1 MEELDILNLYLN
13 SKLNDF
19 FKKNN
24 LDDEKKLI
32 IQKTKFIPIFNDNN
46 SYFIFNNE
54 LLNINWT
61 NNNNNYKY
69 INNILSCD
77 NCNDKNNVI
86 KYEKIINY
94 YGIQFKINTNV
105 NIIINLTDVNGI
117 VNYGMEIK
125 DNIIFVIIN
134 NKNIKIKE
142 YEDDIDI
149 KIYFKENK
157 ILYIINNIVIY
168 DIDKNNNN
176 LYLEIN
182 ILSDNTNIYNLIWI
196 IYPISINNI
205 EHNSAVKYKEITN
218 NIKYNKKENYLIKNI
233 DNNIIGEV
241 ISESIIFKEN
251 ENIGFQF
258 NINTDNKNIRIG
270 IKNINNLNNNINYC
284 LELNNQK
291 QLIVYENNILK
302 YIIGKYKVNDNI
314 IINIV
319 KNNNI
324 EYIRNNIL
332 LYSNKILKNNCIFVI
347 EMFFIDYKSKIS
359 NILWITK
366 NINYNY
372 PINYLVKFTDNNPNY
387 IIHDKNIYNNNCID
401 WDNGVTSEEIIKFN
415 NNINNIS
422 GFEFNILSKK
432 QKGIIGFGK
441 QKKKNFENIKNI
453 EFGILFLSNMRIM
466 IYELNGLFK
475 LHIGGYKYNDKFQIR
490 LNHNNEIEY
499 IKNNFLLYT
508 SNNLIVNNVSY
519 YIDLYM
525 YDKNFQLKNVKWITN
540 KQYNNTNI
548 DYNCNQL
555 NFPLYN
561 NILQD
566 NLILSENFIKFNNDI
581 NFIWGFEFIIMSYG
595 YSGIIGLNSID
606 NNDINNDNNIDYS
619 IYILNNRLL
628 IYENLEIIEYVG
640 GYSINDKFQ
649 IRLGYYN
656 IEYLK
661 NNTLLYISKKNLN
674 YKKKYLIQIS
684 ILDKFL
690 EINNIRW
697 IEKKNYLPII
707 KPIANELINFTS
719 LDVNIIYSSN
729 NLKKILNNSWITS
742 AISEK
747 DIDLNSKNKKILG
760 FEFSIVCLN
769 KTCIIGFSIK
779 NRKYTSC
786 FINIEYGIYL
796 LDTNDIMIY
805 ENTAA
810 VGVFGK
816 YKKNDI
822 FQIRYDELTDSINY
836 IQNNTL
842 LYISF
847 NKCKYNV
854 SYIVDVNLYDIDC
867 EVSNFKWISI
877 NEFKIIEKKYNKNNR
892 YCNIL

>member
-13 SKLNDF
+13 LKLNDF
-19 FKKNN
+19 LKKNN
-24 LDDEKKLI
+24 LDDKKKSI
-32 IQKTKFIPIFNDNN
+32 IQKTQFIPIINDNN

-69 INNILSCD
+69 INNILSCS
-77 NCNDKNNVI
+77 NCNNNNVI
-86 KYEKIINY
+86 KYEKIINC

-105 NIIINLTDVNGI
+105 NIIINLTDVNGNI
-117 VNYGMEIK
+117 NYGMEIN
-125 DNIIFVIIN
+125 DNIIFVIID
-134 NKNIKIKE
+134 NKKKKIKE
-142 YEDDIDI
+142 YEDDID
-149 KIYFKENK
+149 
-157 ILYIINNIVIY
+157 
-168 DIDKNNNN
+168 KNNND

-196 IYPISINNI
+196 FFPISINNI
-205 EHNSAVKYKEITN
+205 EHNSPIKYKEITN
-218 NIKYNKKENYLIKNI
+218 NINYNIKENYLIKNV

-241 ISESIIFKEN
+241 ISESIIFNEN
-251 ENIGFQF
+251 ENENMGFQF

-270 IKNINNLNNNINYC
+270 IKNINNINNINNNINYC
-284 LELNNQK
+284 LELNNKK

-302 YIIGKYKVNDNI
+302 CIIGKYKVNDNI
-314 IINIV
+314 IINIQ
-319 KNNNI
+319 KNNII

-372 PINYLVKFTDNNPNY
+372 PINYFVKFTDNNINY
-387 IIHDKNIYNNNCID
+387 IIKDKSIYNNNSID
-401 WDNGVTSEEIIKFN
+401 WDNGISSEEIIKFN

-432 QKGIIGFGK
+432 EKGIIGFGK

-490 LNHNNEIEY
+490 LNNNNEIEY
-499 IKNNFLLYT
+499 IKNNFLLFT
-508 SNNLIVNNVSY
+508 SNNLIVNNINY

-525 YDKNFQLKNVKWITN
+525 CNKYFELKNIKWIT
-540 KQYNNTNI
+540 YTN
-548 DYNCNQL
+548 
-555 NFPLYN
+555 YN
-561 NILQD
+561 NIIYDNKELNITNYKYQKISKYD
-566 NLILSENFIKFNNDI
+566 NLILSENFIKFNINRDI
-581 NFIWGFEFIIMSYG
+581 NSICGFEFVIISSEYNG
-595 YSGIIGLNSID
+595 LIGLNSVD
-606 NNDINNDNNIDYS
+606 NNNINNNNNIDYA
-619 IYILNNRLL
+619 IYIYNNRLL
-628 IYENLEIIEYVG
+628 IYENLEICEYVG
-640 GYSINDKFQ
+640 GYSIGDKFQ
-649 IRLGYYN
+649 IRIGFNNN

-661 NNTLLYISKKNLN
+661 NNTLLYISKNSFNFSKN
-674 YKKKYLIQIS
+674 YLIQIS
-684 ILDKFL
+684 ILDYLF
-690 EINNIRW
+690 EINNLRW
-697 IEKKNYLPII
+697 IDKSKFSIII

-719 LDVNIIYSSN
+719 LDTNITYYDN

-747 DIDLNSKNKKILG
+747 NIYLNINKNKKVLG
-760 FEFSIVCLN
+760 FEFLIISSN
-769 KTCIIGFSIK
+769 KACIIGLSKK
-779 NRKYTSC
+779 NKEYNSC
-786 FINIEYGIYL
+786 FINIEYGLYL
-796 LDTNDIMIY
+796 LHTNDIMIY
-805 ENTAA
+805 ENAKS

-822 FQIRYDELTDSINY
+822 FQIRYDELTNSINY
-836 IQNNTL
+836 IHNNTL

-847 NKCKYNV
+847 NKCKYDIA
-854 SYIVDVNLYDIDC
+854 YMVDVNLYDIDC
-867 EVSNFKWISI
+867 EVSNFKWISL
-877 NEFKIIEKKYNKNNR
+877 NQFKIIEKKYNNKE
-892 YCNIL
+892 YCTIL